1 MHNIIIG
8 QTNIT
13 GYIVADT
20 YKMDAKAQYESWRDG
35 NYVEHRIIVTE
46 KVEGSFDVVC
56 SNLDGSIT
64 LADFMDII
72 GDAENNGVITC
83 NVYVTNKGASEAID
97 AYYEVTSKE
106 HTLKADGTFVDVITV
121 ALKER

>member
-46 KVEGSFDVVC
+46 KVEGSFDVIC

>member
-8 QTNIT
+8 QTNISA
-13 GYIVADT
+13 YIVHDS
-20 YKMDAKAQYESWRDG
+20 YKMDSAAQYESWKDG

-46 KVEGSFDVVC
+46 KVKGSFNVVC
-56 SNLDGSIT
+56 SNNTGSIT

-72 GDAENNGVITC
+72 TTADDNGVLTC

-97 AYYEVTSKE
+97 AYYTIENTS
-106 HTLKADGTFVDVITV
+106 HTMKADGTFVDV
-121 ALKER
+121 LKVTLEER

>member
-8 QTNIT
+8 QTNISD
-13 GYIVADT
+13 YIVHDT
-20 YKMDAKAQYESWRDG
+20 YKMDAKSQYESWMDG
-35 NYVEHRIIVTE
+35 NYVEHRVIVTE

-72 GDAENNGVITC
+72 ANAENNGVITC
-83 NVYVTNKGASEAID
+83 NVYVTNKGAAEAID
-97 AYYEVTSKE
+97 AYYTVTSKE
-106 HTLKADGTFVDVITV
+106 HTMKADGTFVDVITV

>member
-20 YKMDAKAQYESWRDG
+20 YKMDAKAQYESWMDG
-35 NYVEHRIIVTE
+35 NYVEHRVIITE

-72 GDAENNGVITC
+72 ADAENMGVITC
-83 NVYVTNKGASEAID
+83 NVYITNKGAAEAID
-97 AYYEVTSKE
+97 AYYTVTNKE

>member
-8 QTNIT
+8 QTNISD
-13 GYIVADT
+13 YIVHDT
-20 YKMDAKAQYESWRDG
+20 YKMDAKLQYESWMDG
-35 NYVEHRIIVTE
+35 NYVEHRVIVTE

-72 GDAENNGVITC
+72 STAENNGVITC

-97 AYYEVTSKE
+97 AYYTVTSKE
-106 HTLKADGTFVDVITV
+106 HTMKADGTFVDVITV

>member
-8 QTNIT
+8 QTNISD
-13 GYIVADT
+13 YIVHDT

-35 NYVEHRIIVTE
+35 NYVEHRIIITE
-46 KVEGSFDVVC
+46 KIEGEFNVVC

-72 GDAENNGVITC
+72 SAAENNGVITC
-83 NVYVTNKGASEAID
+83 NVYVTNKGVSEAID
-97 AYYEVTSKE
+97 AYYAIDNES
-106 HTLKADGTFVDVITV
+106 HTMKADGTFVDVLKV
-121 ALKER
+121 SLKER

>member
-20 YKMDAKAQYESWRDG
+20 YKMDAKAQYESWMDG
-35 NYVEHRIIVTE
+35 NYVEHRVIITE

-72 GDAENNGVITC
+72 ADAENMGVITC
-83 NVYVTNKGASEAID
+83 NVYVTNKGAAEAID
-97 AYYEVTSKE
+97 AYYTVTSKE
-106 HTLKADGTFVDVITV
+106 HTMKADGTFVDVITV